1 MNNNKI
7 KRSSKLLAVCLKIL
21 RIIVF
26 IAVGVEISA
35 IIWLAAVPGDVNSTT
50 LGSIHIIS
58 PLGNI
63 ADYSKSELIVQ
74 LCVNVSKQS
83 IMIVMLF
90 LAGAIFKDISRE
102 YTPFAAKHT
111 KRLKA
116 ISKWMVLLA
125 IIPASVEMLMLQILA
140 PTVKVYDV
148 SFELSFIL
156 VAVVFFCLAQ
166 IFEYGG
172 VLQQQSDETL

>member
-7 KRSSKLLAVCLKIL
+7 QRSSKLLAICLKIL
-21 RIIVF
+21 RIVVF

-35 IIWLAAVPGDVNSTT
+35 IIWLAAVSEDVISTT
-50 LGSIHIIS
+50 IGSIHIFS
-58 PLGNI
+58 PIVNT
-63 ADYSKSELIVQ
+63 ADYSKSELIAQ
-74 LCVNVSKQS
+74 FCVNITKQS
-83 IMIVMLF
+83 IVIAMLF

-102 YTPFAAKHT
+102 YTPFAAKQT

-116 ISKWMVLLA
+116 ISKLMVLLA
-125 IIPASVEMLMLQILA
+125 IIPASVEILMMQILA
-140 PTVKVYDV
+140 PTVKVYV

-166 IFEYGG
+166 IFDYGG